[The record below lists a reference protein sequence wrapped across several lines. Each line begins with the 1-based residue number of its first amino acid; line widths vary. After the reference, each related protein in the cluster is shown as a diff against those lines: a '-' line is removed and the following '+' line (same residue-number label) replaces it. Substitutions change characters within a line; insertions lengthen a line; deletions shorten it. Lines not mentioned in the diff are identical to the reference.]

1 MTQEIR
7 THNFLEK
14 ATTKNLI
21 FVVIAFNLLIEN
33 GSVVIVSNYYISQES
48 ISGSPELSSVPRQS
62 IRLWYKMSEI
72 PSHLDMFYMYLVT
85 FLDIQTHIDCIKGD
99 LGTKTDLDTKY
110 CIRIS
115 LFKI

>member
-14 ATTKNLI
+14 ATTEKLI

-48 ISGSPELSSVPRQS
+48 ISGFPRQS

-85 FLDIQTHIDCIKGD
+85 FLDIQTHIDCIEGD
-99 LGTKTDLDTKY
+99 LGTKTDLDIKY
-110 CIRIS
+110 YIRIS
-115 LFKI
+115 LSKI